1 MQGEYYY
8 QITETGWR
16 IMHLVG
22 VPGDGR
28 HDYIGFLSQRDGW
41 NLTMIE
47 QIVDLLNGK
56 KK

>member
-1 MQGEYYY
+1 MQDEYYY

-22 VPGDGR
+22 VLGDGR